1 MNYLGLQCQE
11 ISVNLKGAALRARD
25 YVNTNI
31 NEIKLSMFQGKYQAS
46 AAVNEKPSWTKVIN
60 IKTKDWTKDKVI
72 WHSQHSTSGWI
83 IGDGKRIILISYGN
97 ELFPYD
103 KEIQWYFQRKNFKK
117 EKFKHGEI
125 DTKCTMKTGE
135 PYILDYKNLEI
146 LF

>member
-1 MNYLGLQCQE
+1 M
-11 ISVNLKGAALRARD
+11 KGAALQ
-25 YVNTNI
+25 
-31 NEIKLSMFQGKYQAS
+31 SFGMFQGMYHAS
-46 AAVNEKPSWTKVIN
+46 AAANGKPSWTSKGN
-60 IKTKDWTKDKVI
+60 LI
-72 WHSQHSTSGWI
+72 WYGHRMWF
-83 IGDGKRIILISYGN
+83 IGDGYHGIIFSSLSIFLSN
-97 ELFPYD
+97 PLFPYD